1 MLPLEF
7 TFNHLS
13 QNCCWLNSTSIV
25 EFAHSQQNKCFMVLP
40 TSQARTFKEFEQ
52 VAEARCFQILLTI
65 LWWKGPQF
73 RHVSKTPKTFLRTGW
88 NWKLSVQSLGIMIPT
103 KNFGRVSQMFVIFR
117 PYCIR
122 TYLSI
127 IVYSPPRIQ
136 LLTEKDALGQL
147 GWLANP
153 ESLIFFSLL
162 LLSCQVSGRYE
173 ETKHCAE
180 WGGGEGVVASS
191 QYTDT
196 SDTSE
201 IQTSILIPR
210 RGSNKKKFHSTSCL
224 RSWSKQNFECL
235 QGTLGTSSPI
245 SLLKNNNKKCS
256 CPHQY

>member
-180 WGGGEGVVASS
+180 WGGGGSCGFVSV
-191 QYTDT
+191 YWYIWYIRDPNIY
-196 SDTSE
+196 SDTEARLKQKKVSLNLLPE
-201 IQTSILIPR
+201 ELIKTKFWMSPGDTWHIL
-210 RGSNKKKFHSTSCL
+210 SNFFVKK
-224 RSWSKQNFECL
+224 
-235 QGTLGTSSPI
+235 
-245 SLLKNNNKKCS
+245 
-256 CPHQY
+256 